1 MNLIEIERNVK
12 KLIDNFKD
20 NKQEFIYELLLCYGI
35 PKSSISRLKNGS
47 MNLSKKSDEVLWKK
61 KLFFKVCKKS
71 ELYKVF
77 TSIKEDKNI
86 LKNEP
91 RFIIITDYDDIIA
104 IDTKTLETLNINIS
118 NIEEN
123 FTFFLPWAGMEK
135 AILQRENPADIRA
148 AAKMMKL
155 YDSIKKY
162 NNFTTSNEIHG
173 LNIFI
178 ARLLFCFFAEDT
190 GIFKKKIFT
199 KCLASYTKDDGSD
212 LNEYFKHIFRVL
224 NEEKR
229 DRALAA
235 MNNFP
240 FVGGGLFR
248 EEHIDLK
255 FDKRSRQ
262 AIIESGELNWS
273 DINPDI
279 FGSMIQA
286 VVKPDER
293 NNFGMH
299 YTSVPNIMRVINPL
313 LLEELEEELERDR
326 DNVLALKRLINK
338 LSKIKVFDPA
348 CGSGNFL
355 IIAYRELRKFEMK
368 IIDRIN
374 EISNQQYL
382 SGSTISINQ
391 FYGIEIDDFAHEI
404 ASLSL
409 WLIEHKMNMEF
420 YSKYNYKEA
429 PLPLKNYGN
438 IIHGNATTMI
448 WDNICSATKDENV
461 FVLGNP
467 PYVGSKKQT
476 KEQKKDMESVFKG
489 IKGYKNLD
497 YVSCWFFIA
506 AKYLQRNNGKVAF
519 VSTDSIVQGDQVG
532 LLWPNILKN
541 NIEIGFAHTS
551 FKWANNATNSAGV
564 SCVIIGIQK
573 KTNKMKSLISEGFIK
588 KVSLISPYLTAD
600 SEVIVTKRTNPI
612 SNLPKM
618 SYGNMPLEGGFLKL
632 SRLEKDELENSNINA
647 CKFIRPV
654 IGGDEFLKGYDRYCL
669 WIDDNDLEEA
679 VKIKGIKERIEKVRE
694 FRENGGEVART
705 LVSKAHQFRYRN
717 EAKNNFIVVPCT
729 SSERREYLP
738 CGLFDSNYIS
748 LNSIQVVNDAELYV
762 FGILSSKLH
771 MLWVKTVG
779 GRLKT
784 DYRYSNMI
792 CYNTFPIPEIKKSD
806 KLKIENCVYDILFVR
821 EKYSE
826 KTIGQLY
833 DPDDMPQ
840 ELRNAHYKLDEIIE
854 KCYSSK
860 GFKSDE
866 ERLECLFKLYD
877 NMVN

>member
-1 MNLIEIERNVK
+1 MNLIEIERNIK
-12 KLIDNFKD
+12 NLINNFKN

-35 PKSSISRLKNGS
+35 PKSSITRLQNGS
-47 MNLSKKSDEVLWKK
+47 MNLSKKSDEILWKK
-61 KLFFKVCKKS
+61 KLFFKECKKS
-71 ELYKVF
+71 ELYELF
-77 TSIKEDKNI
+77 TSVKEDTNI

-91 RFIIITDYDDIIA
+91 RFIVITDYNEIIA
-104 IDTKTLETLNINIS
+104 MDTKTLEMLNIDIS
-118 NIEEN
+118 DIEKN
-123 FTFFLPWAGMEK
+123 YTFFLPWAGMEK

-148 AAKMMKL
+148 AGKMMKL
-155 YDSIKKY
+155 YDSIKRY
-162 NNFTTSNEIHG
+162 NNFTLSNEIHA

-190 GIFKKKIFT
+190 GIFEKKIFT

-212 LNEYFKHIFRVL
+212 LNEYFKYVFRVL

-229 DRALAA
+229 DKSLEII
-235 MNNFP
+235 NKFP
-240 FVGGGLFR
+240 FVGGKLFR
-248 EEHIDLK
+248 EDHIDLK

-262 AIIESGELNWS
+262 AIIESGELDWS
-273 DINPDI
+273 NINPDI

-313 LLEELEEELERDR
+313 FLEDLENELEKER
-326 DNVLALKRLINK
+326 DNVLALKKLINK

-355 IIAYRELRKFEMK
+355 IIAYRELRKLEMK

-374 EISNQQYL
+374 EISNQLYL

-420 YSKYNYKEA
+420 YSKYNYKES
-429 PLPLKNYGN
+429 PLPLKNCGN
-438 IIHGNATTMI
+438 IIHGNATTMS
-448 WDNICSATKDENV
+448 WENVCSATKEEQV

-506 AKYLQRNNGKVAF
+506 AQYLKSNEGKVAF

-532 LLWPNILKN
+532 LLWPNILIN

-551 FKWANNATNSAGV
+551 FKWGNNATNSAGV

-573 KTNKMKSLISEGFIK
+573 KSNKIKSLICEGFIK
-588 KVSLISPYLTAD
+588 KVNLISPYLTAD
-600 SEVIVTKRTNPI
+600 SDVIVTKRTKPI

-632 SRLEKDELENSNINA
+632 SRLEKDELEKSNVNA

-669 WIDDNDLEEA
+669 WIDDEELAEA
-679 VKIKGIKERIEKVRE
+679 VEIKEIRERIEKVRQ
-694 FRENGGEVART
+694 FRENGGEVAKT
-705 LVSKAHQFRYRN
+705 LVSKSHQFRYRH
-717 EAKNNFIVVPCT
+717 EAKKNFIVIPCT

-738 CGLFDSNYIS
+738 CGVYDSNYIS
-748 LNSIQVVNDAELYV
+748 LNSIQVINDAELYV

-771 MLWVKTVG
+771 MLWSKATAG
-779 GRLKT
+779 CLESRI
-784 DYRYSNMI
+784 RYSNMI

-806 KLKIENCVYDILFVR
+806 KLKIENCVYDILFIR

-840 ELRNAHYKLDEIIE
+840 ELKDAHCKLDDVIE
-854 KCYSSK
+854 KCYTSK
-860 GFKSDE
+860 RFKSDE

-877 NMVN
+877 NMIN

>member
-1 MNLIEIERNVK
+1 M
-12 KLIDNFKD
+12 
-20 NKQEFIYELLLCYGI
+20 
-35 PKSSISRLKNGS
+35 
-47 MNLSKKSDEVLWKK
+47 
-61 KLFFKVCKKS
+61 
-71 ELYKVF
+71 
-77 TSIKEDKNI
+77 
-86 LKNEP
+86 
-91 RFIIITDYDDIIA
+91 
-104 IDTKTLETLNINIS
+104 
-118 NIEEN
+118 
-123 FTFFLPWAGMEK
+123 
-135 AILQRENPADIRA
+135 
-148 AAKMMKL
+148 
-155 YDSIKKY
+155 
-162 NNFTTSNEIHG
+162 
-173 LNIFI
+173 
-178 ARLLFCFFAEDT
+178 
-190 GIFKKKIFT
+190 
-199 KCLASYTKDDGSD
+199 
-212 LNEYFKHIFRVL
+212 
-224 NEEKR
+224 
-229 DRALAA
+229 
-235 MNNFP
+235 
-240 FVGGGLFR
+240 
-248 EEHIDLK
+248 
-255 FDKRSRQ
+255 
-262 AIIESGELNWS
+262 
-273 DINPDI
+273 
-279 FGSMIQA
+279 
-286 VVKPDER
+286 
-293 NNFGMH
+293 
-299 YTSVPNIMRVINPL
+299 
-313 LLEELEEELERDR
+313 
-326 DNVLALKRLINK
+326 
-338 LSKIKVFDPA
+338 
-348 CGSGNFL
+348 
-355 IIAYRELRKFEMK
+355 
-368 IIDRIN
+368 
-374 EISNQQYL
+374 
-382 SGSTISINQ
+382 
-391 FYGIEIDDFAHEI
+391 
-404 ASLSL
+404 
-409 WLIEHKMNMEF
+409 
-420 YSKYNYKEA
+420 
-429 PLPLKNYGN
+429 
-438 IIHGNATTMI
+438 
-448 WDNICSATKDENV
+448 
-461 FVLGNP
+461 NP

-771 MLWVKTVG
+771 MLWSKATAG
-779 GRLKT
+779 CLESRI
-784 DYRYSNMI
+784 RYSNMI